1 MKRVLFDKSSNE
13 VAAKDLNHNSNGII
27 IAFSDKGKPEY
38 KLHRVSGNEFAWI
51 DLNTS
56 RCWGMGTGSFSEQLT
71 SLKSQNVI
79 HYDSF
84 EEFLKYNR

>member
-1 MKRVLFDKSSNE
+1 
-13 VAAKDLNHNSNGII
+13 
-27 IAFSDKGKPEY
+27 
-38 KLHRVSGNEFAWI
+38 
-51 DLNTS
+51 
-56 RCWGMGTGSFSEQLT
+56 MGTGSFSEQLT